1 MASAKQV
8 AANRR
13 NASLQRG
20 PLSAEASAAL
30 SPNAVAHG
38 LTAKHVVLRHE
49 DYVHYSELRAG
60 IVMEYRPH
68 TPQEHRIADQIAQNY
83 WRLLRCRRVET
94 ATFENRLG
102 TLKNRFDI
110 DPNQSF
116 NDDAGISV
124 CMANDSRDFDVLRR
138 YETSIERAWYRAIRE
153 LRAAQRERRKY
164 NAAQAEEDAYNP
176 PLEDTIATRHPWSPL
191 ANQVNN
197 TNKPSPETPNA
208 QGGADPGSA
217 RHALVTPPQT
227 TGQAQASCATTQL
240 SENRIDSVSQNDSTP
255 PLEDTIASRQTK

>member
-1 MASAKQV
+1 MASARQV

-13 NASLQRG
+13 NASFPRG
-20 PLSAEASAAL
+20 PLSAESSAAIRE
-30 SPNAVAHG
+30 NAVKHG
-38 LTAKHVVLRHE
+38 LTAKHVVLQHE
-49 DYVHYSELRAG
+49 DYTNYSEVRAS

-110 DPNQSF
+110 DPDQPF

-138 YETSIERAWYRAIRE
+138 YETTIERAWYRAIRE
-153 LRAAQRERRKY
+153 LRAAQRERR
-164 NAAQAEEDAYNP
+164 QHEAEQLEDDTYNP
-176 PLEDTIATRHPWSPL
+176 PLEDTIAERHPSSPL
-191 ANQVNN
+191 ANEVFKPANPSEPLASTSSVAPTN
-197 TNKPSPETPNA
+197 RPDNPTAAATNK
-208 QGGADPGSA
+208 
-217 RHALVTPPQT
+217 VF
-227 TGQAQASCATTQL
+227 
-240 SENRIDSVSQNDSTP
+240 ENGIRCVSQTRN
-255 PLEDTIASRQTK
+255 